1 MRQLIVVDEDEG
13 KPVGVMTRY
22 VILKELEREE
32 EKAAAAQGT
41 PRTNSN
47 EEMGFEQ
54 EQETPIGDSV
64 IS

>member
-22 VILKELEREE
+22 VILKALEREE
-32 EKAAAAQGT
+32 EKAAASAQGT
-41 PRTNSN
+41 SQTNNSN
-47 EEMGFEQ
+47 EMGFEQ
-54 EQETPIGDSV
+54 EAPGIGDSV